1 MQFVIVFNK
10 RTWLHDDDDDDDD
23 KQKTDVDENFVKVA
37 ES

>member
-10 RTWLHDDDDDDDD
+10 RTWLHDDDDDDD